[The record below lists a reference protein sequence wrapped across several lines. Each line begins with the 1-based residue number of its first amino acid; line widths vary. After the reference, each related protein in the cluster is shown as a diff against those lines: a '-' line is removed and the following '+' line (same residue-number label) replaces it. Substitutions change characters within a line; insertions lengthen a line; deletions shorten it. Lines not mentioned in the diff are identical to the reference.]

1 MRVLSILVAC
11 LAFLFGAYGASKL
24 EDPIFSD
31 GDTLT
36 WFASKA
42 RPVRVEIKIAP
53 SGGGIPDISSEEQI
67 DSRSIPNTLTQIY
80 AIFPRLRE
88 MINAVYAHKDDYYLM
103 ISEELSE
110 PGCKEKVRSFIGA
123 YAREIK

>member
-1 MRVLSILVAC
+1 MKVLVILVAY
-11 LAFLFGAYGASKL
+11 LAFLSGAEGTSKL

-42 RPVRVEIKIAP
+42 CLVRVEIKVTP
-53 SGGGIPDISSEEQI
+53 SGGGVPDISSEEQM
-67 DSRSIPNTLTQIY
+67 DSRRIPNTLNQIY
-80 AIFPRLRE
+80 AVFPRLRA
-88 MINAVYAHKDDYYLM
+88 MINALYAHKDDYYLM